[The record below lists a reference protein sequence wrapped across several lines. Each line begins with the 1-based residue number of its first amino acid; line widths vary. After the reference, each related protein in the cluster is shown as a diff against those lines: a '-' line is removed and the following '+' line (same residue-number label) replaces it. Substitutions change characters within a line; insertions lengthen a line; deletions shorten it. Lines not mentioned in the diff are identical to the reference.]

1 MENKVYPTIKNS
13 ILLCLLVF
21 GIQIVAG
28 ILIGIFQLIFNISSV
43 SLFLIILQGSISI
56 ISFAIVLLIGFKKT
70 RRNFNEVFKF
80 NNVSPLLWA
89 AIVVFMTGFVFVVSE
104 LDNLLRFILPI
115 PDMVH
120 NYIETLSTEPP
131 FILSII
137 IIGIIPTFTEELFF
151 RGLILD
157 GLKNNYSEKKA
168 IIISSLLFGII
179 HFNPWQFLS
188 AFIIGL
194 FMAWICIKTN
204 SILLCIYMHMFNNIL
219 STTAE
224 HFKNII
230 PIRGFNTNTDTLIE
244 FQPLWLDLASLVL
257 LILGIFLL
265 KKGFEKTK
273 MKTVEIE

>member
-28 ILIGIFQLIFNISSV
+28 ILIGIFQLIFNISSA

-70 RRNFNEVFKF
+70 KRSFNEVFKF
-80 NNVSPLLWA
+80 NNVSPLLWV

-104 LDNLLRFILPI
+104 LDNLLRFILPM

-120 NYIETLSTEPP
+120 NLLETLSTEPP
-131 FILSII
+131 FILSILV
-137 IIGIIPTFTEELFF
+137 IGIIPTFTEELFF

-179 HFNPWQFLS
+179 HFNPYQFLG

-204 SILLCIYMHMFNNIL
+204 SILLCLYMHLFNNIL

-230 PIRGFNTNTDTLIE
+230 LIRGFNTNTDTLVE
-244 FQPLWLDLASLVL
+244 FQPLWLDLAGLVL
-257 LILGIFLL
+257 FILGIFLL
-265 KKGFEKTK
+265 KKGFEKAK
-273 MKTVEIE
+273 MKTVEN